1 MLTIK
6 QISKTFNPGTI
17 NEKKVLSNFSL
28 HLEPGEFVTI
38 IGSNGAGKSTLFNAI
53 SGSFLT
59 DAGSIILDK
68 QDITFL
74 AQHKRSKYIGHLY
87 QDPNKGTAPN
97 MTILENLALA
107 AGNGG
112 WLSHISKEDK
122 IKFINV
128 LSQLNLGLEHRLNQ
142 SVGLLSG
149 GQRQALALLMA
160 TYNPPK
166 LLLLDEHTAA
176 LDPQTAKQVLD
187 LTDKIVKKNNI
198 TTLMITHNMQD
209 ALSLGTRTIMM
220 DNGNIIL
227 DVKGEERNKLTVD
240 DLIFQ
245 FKLKSGQNL
254 SNDRI
259 LLTK

>member
-28 HLEPGEFVTI
+28 HLEPCEFVTI

-97 MTILENLALA
+97 MTILENFALA

-220 DNGNIIL
+220 DNGNMIL